1 MLAIR
6 KSEARGHADHGW
18 LKSHHSFSFA
28 DYYDPRNMG
37 FRSLRVINEDFI
49 AAGMGFPT
57 HPHRD
62 MEIITYV
69 IAGQLQHRDSM
80 GTSSVILP
88 GEVQH
93 MSAGT
98 GVRHSEYN
106 PDGATPTHLLQIWIM
121 PDTRDAEPRYGQRSF
136 TDELAKGA
144 PVLVVS
150 KDGRD
155 GSLPIHQDA
164 NLFVARPTAGRVDEF
179 GVAAGRGAYVQVV
192 KGALLVNGAAVVAG
206 DAVAVERE
214 STVRVEATE
223 DSEYLF
229 FDLN

>member
-69 IAGQLQHRDSM
+69 ISGKLQHRDSM

-93 MSAGT
+93 MSAGS

-106 PDGATPTHLLQIWIM
+106 PDAATPTHLLQIWIM
-121 PDTRDAEPRYGQRSF
+121 PDKRDVQPRYGQRSF
-136 TDELAKGA
+136 AEDLAKGA
-144 PVLVVS
+144 PVLVAS
-150 KDGRD
+150 ADGRE
-155 GSLPIHQDA
+155 GSLPIYQDA
-164 NLFVARPTAGRVDEF
+164 SLYAARPARDRVDEF
-179 GVAAGRGAYVQVV
+179 AVAAGRGAWVQVV
-192 KGALLVNGAAVVAG
+192 KGELEVNGQRVAAG
-206 DAVAVERE
+206 DAVALERE
-214 STVRVEATE
+214 TSVRVKALV
-223 DSEYLF
+223 DAEYLL